1 MILSVTMNVD
11 TLLIRIVLLLMPGL
25 AGYRTFRTIQS
36 MGKSRKQKKDW
47 QDFLSMIFLSVLAYG
62 LLYAV
67 YLLINV
73 VGAWA
78 AGRSPALS
86 VTSIDALL
94 NEKVLL
100 NYFEIVYASLLAM
113 LIGVLAGVVYNKK
126 VVFRVA
132 RTLRITDHYGDDDV
146 WSYVM
151 NSDDVEWLFVR
162 DHRVGLV
169 YYGSPVVF
177 SESDEKRE
185 ILLDDV
191 DVYSN
196 ADGKKLY
203 HIDSLYVS
211 RQDSELTL
219 EIPRQRKYIGRE
231 EPEDIHVGPASK
243 NKEHPGRKREKRGK

>member
-1 MILSVTMNVD
+1 MILSGTMNVD
-11 TLLIRIVLLLMPGL
+11 TLLIRILLLLMPGL

-36 MGKSRKQKKDW
+36 TGKSRKQKKDW
-47 QDFLSMIFLSVLAYG
+47 QDFLSMIFLSVIAYG
-62 LLYAV
+62 LLYLV

-73 VGAWA
+73 VGSRVG
-78 AGRSPALS
+78 GRNPALS

-100 NYFEIVYASLLAM
+100 NYFEIVYASVLAM
-113 LIGVLAGVVYNKK
+113 LLGVLAGVAYNKK

-132 RTLRITDHYGDDDV
+132 RAFRITNHYGDDDV

-162 DHRVGLV
+162 DHEVGLV

-203 HIDSLYVS
+203 HIDSLYIS
-211 RQDSELTL
+211 RKDNELTL
-219 EIPRQRKYIGRE
+219 EIPRQRKYIGPE
-231 EPEDIHVGPASK
+231 EAEAANVRPASEDQK
-243 NKEHPGRKREKRGK
+243 HTGRKREKRGN